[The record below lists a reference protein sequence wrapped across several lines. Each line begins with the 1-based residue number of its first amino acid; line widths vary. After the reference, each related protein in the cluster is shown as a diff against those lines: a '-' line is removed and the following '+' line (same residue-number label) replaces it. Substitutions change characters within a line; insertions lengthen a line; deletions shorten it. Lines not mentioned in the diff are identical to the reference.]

1 MEKSILQC
9 LENTTKRFPNKL
21 AFEDINRGATY
32 KEFTENCRKV
42 GTGLAKLNEI
52 NKPIAIFM
60 DKSVACLETMMG
72 ILYSGNFYTVLD
84 NKSPEERIHHIF
96 NTLSPIAIVTDKKNE
111 KKARTLEFNGSI
123 FVYEDLICENE
134 NTELLKEIS
143 NEIIDTDPMYILF
156 TSGSTG
162 VPKGTVISHKAVLA
176 YATWVKDTFE
186 ITEETKFGNQ
196 TPFYFS
202 MSITDVFSTILT
214 GATLYVIPK
223 MYFSFPV
230 KLLEYL
236 KEKEINTIYWVPS
249 ALCIVANLGAL
260 AEADLPDLRKVM
272 FAGEVMPMKQLNMW
286 RKKFPDVMFANLYGP
301 TETTDICTYYIVD
314 REFENTETLPI
325 GKHCNNCDVMII
337 KDDGTRAGKGE
348 EGELCARG
356 SFLAMGYYNNPE
368 KTNSVF
374 VQNPLN
380 KAYPEIIYKTG
391 DIVKENERGE
401 IIYISRKDFQ
411 IKHMGYRIELGE
423 IETAINA
430 IEGIIACACVYDEKN
445 SKIVL
450 FYQGNKLEEKDLL
463 EQAKAKLPNY
473 MCPNEIHCIDR
484 MPYNANGKID
494 RKMEELIELLNGIK
508 PEVDFENNEH
518 LIDDEELDSF
528 DIVTIVAAINDQF
541 DVEIKPGDI
550 IPENFN
556 SAEAMYELIQRLEE
570 E

>member
-1 MEKSILQC
+1 MEKSILQS
-9 LENTTKRFPNKL
+9 LEETTKKFSNKI
-21 AFEDINRGATY
+21 AFEDINRSVTY
-32 KEFTENCRKV
+32 QEFTDNAKKI
-42 GTGLAKLNEI
+42 GSGLLKLKEI
-52 NKPIAIFM
+52 NKAISIFM

-84 NKSPEERIHHIF
+84 VKSPEERIHHIIK
-96 NTLSPIAIVTDKKNE
+96 TLQPMAIIVDKKNLE
-111 KKARTLEFNGSI
+111 KAKNLNFSGEL
-123 FVYEDLICENE
+123 FVYEDLLESQIEE
-134 NTELLKEIS
+134 KRLQETREK
-143 NEIIDTDPMYILF
+143 IIDTDPMYILF

-162 VPKGTVISHKAVLA
+162 VPKGTVISHRAVLS
-176 YATWVKDTFE
+176 YATWVKETFN
-186 ITEETKFGNQ
+186 ITEQTKFGNQ

-214 GATLYVIPK
+214 GATLYIIPK

-260 AEADLPDLRKVM
+260 KDAQLPNLKKVL

-286 RKKFPDVMFANLYGP
+286 REKFPDTMFANLYGP

-314 REFENTETLPI
+314 RKFENTETLPI
-325 GKHCNNCDVMII
+325 GRHCNNCDVLII
-337 KDDGTRAGKGE
+337 KEDGTKAEKGE

-356 SFLAMGYYNNPE
+356 SFLALGYYNNPE
-368 KTNSVF
+368 KTNQVF

-401 IIYISRKDFQ
+401 IIYISRKDYQ

-423 IETAINA
+423 IETAINS
-430 IEGIIACACVYDEKN
+430 IEGIIACACVYDEIN

-463 EQAKAKLPNY
+463 EQAKSKLPNY
-473 MCPNEIHCIDR
+473 MCPNEIHCIER

-494 RKMEELIELLNGIK
+494 RKELKNRI
-508 PEVDFENNEH
+508 
-518 LIDDEELDSF
+518 
-528 DIVTIVAAINDQF
+528 
-541 DVEIKPGDI
+541 
-550 IPENFN
+550 
-556 SAEAMYELIQRLEE
+556 
-570 E
+570 